1 MKIYGN
7 KESVYVYMMSSVY
20 KYYEEGKE
28 SKERYELESPL
39 LERCIEEWS
48 SVEKCVEK
56 CKVECGVEKCKGVCS
71 EENSVEKCKVECGEE
86 KCKVECGVEKCK
98 GVCSVEKCK
107 GVCSEE
113 SDKIERM
120 LKYVCAPSNLDMS
133 NYKISWLFKEY
144 YHEIIIPGDKS
155 FKI

>member
-1 MKIYGN
+1 
-7 KESVYVYMMSSVY
+7 MSSVY

-39 LERCIEEWS
+39 LERCIEEW
-48 SVEKCVEK
+48 
-56 CKVECGVEKCKGVCS
+56 CS
-71 EENSVEKCKVECGEE
+71 EEKCKVECGEE
-86 KCKVECGVEKCK
+86 NSE
-98 GVCSVEKCK
+98 EKCK

-113 SDKIERM
+113 SEKIERM